1 MLYHLL
7 YPLSKYFFIFNV
19 IKYISVRSALALL
32 TSFFLMFF
40 LWRLLKDKFYQLGLK
55 EKIDMYGHKDLE
67 RLHKDKKG
75 TPTMGGLLIL
85 FSIFVSSLLWVK
97 WTNSFLWYTLLIFFL
112 LGLLGVRDDFLKI
125 KKNKG
130 ISRKEKLIF
139 QIIIGV
145 VVGIIIFL
153 DKNITT
159 QLSLPFFKKISL
171 NLGYFY
177 ILWATLVIVATSNAV
192 NFTDGLDGLA
202 MGGLITNF
210 LVFAIFCYVSG
221 HAIFS
226 RYLFI
231 PYIKDAAELTV
242 LCSAVLGAGLGF
254 LWFNAY
260 PAEIFMGDTGAL
272 ALGGGLGVIALFI
285 KKEFILLISGGIFV
299 IEALSVILQILSVR
313 LKGKKIFLASPLHH
327 HFQLKG
333 IPESKIIV
341 RFWIVS
347 IAFAVLALL
356 TLKLR

>member
-7 YPLSKYFFIFNV
+7 YPLSKYFFVFNV

-32 TSFFLMFF
+32 TSFFLVLL
-40 LWRLLKDKFYQLGLK
+40 LWRLTKNKFYQLGLK

-97 WTNSFLWYTLLIFFL
+97 WTNSFFWYTLLIFFL
-112 LGLLGVRDDFLKI
+112 LGLLGVRDDLLKI

-130 ISRKEKLIF
+130 ISRREKLIF

-145 VVGIIIFL
+145 IVGIIIFL

-159 QLSLPFFKKISL
+159 HLNLPFLKKISL

-202 MGGLITNF
+202 IGGLITNF

-231 PYIKDAAELTV
+231 PYIKDAAELTI
-242 LCSAVLGAGLGF
+242 LCSAILGAGLGF
-254 LWFNAY
+254 LWFNSY

-272 ALGGGLGVIALFI
+272 ALGGGLGAIALFT

-299 IEALSVILQILSVR
+299 IEALSVILQILSVKLR
-313 LKGKKIFLASPLHH
+313 GKKIFLASPLHH

-333 IPESKIIV
+333 IAESKIIV